1 MFPEYRDL
9 ISDLKNSDLH
19 FKHLFDKHNDL
30 DQKIRNLEANIGH
43 ATHEEIERLKKEKLQ
58 LKDEMYGI
66 LQKHSQ
72 STWVC

>member
-9 ISDLKNSDLH
+9 ISHLKNSDLH

-30 DQKIRNLEANIGH
+30 DQKIKNLEANLAH
-43 ATHEEIERLKKEKLQ
+43 ATHKEIEQMKKEKLH
-58 LKDEMYGI
+58 LKDEMYAI

-72 STWVC
+72 N

>member
-9 ISDLKNSDLH
+9 ISHLKNSDLH

-30 DQKIRNLEANIGH
+30 DQKIKNLEANLAH
-43 ATHEEIERLKKEKLQ
+43 ATQEEIEQMKKEKLH
-58 LKDEMYGI
+58 LKDEMFAI

-72 STWVC
+72 N